1 METIPF
7 LQYTPI
13 PWFSLSSRNQTL
25 DAQLIEPRQVGWLPP
40 HGWSLSLAKAKIW
53 LWLLLKP
60 HWRKLSNL
68 NWLVGI
74 MDKSF
79 PSKFRKHMP
88 SWSPTHG
95 NSGFSVGGM
104 ENPGLFRRQMTR
116 LRRFPTY
123 RIRSISFR
131 WILAANVWMK
141 NWRAM
146 HRAMIL
152 RSGGEGV
159 EKKMQWLCG
168 CFLKW
173 SYPQNM
179 HFNRVFRYKPSILGY
194 PYFWKHPYRERML
207 WDADGLISKSWDS
220 RLFAEKTIMRFS
232 FLLWM
237 YCFFDFSEYI
247 HFMFYVCLHG
257 YVSKIRCPQIQ

>member
-7 LQYTPI
+7 VQYTPI

-60 HWRKLSNL
+60 HWRKLSKF

-74 MDKSF
+74 IDKSF

-95 NSGFSVGGM
+95 NSAFHLGGM
-104 ENPGLFRRQMTR
+104 ENPGLVRRQMTR

-131 WILAANVWMK
+131 WISAANVWMK

-146 HRAMIL
+146 HRAMIP
-152 RSGGEGV
+152 RSGE
-159 EKKMQWLCG
+159 EKGLKKKIVTILYG
-168 CFLKW
+168 CFQK
-173 SYPQNM
+173 Y
-179 HFNRVFRYKPSILGY
+179 GY
-194 PYFWKHPYRERML
+194 PKM
-207 WDADGLISKSWDS
+207 DGL
-220 RLFAEKTIMRFS
+220 
-232 FLLWM
+232 
-237 YCFFDFSEYI
+237 
-247 HFMFYVCLHG
+247 
-257 YVSKIRCPQIQ
+257 